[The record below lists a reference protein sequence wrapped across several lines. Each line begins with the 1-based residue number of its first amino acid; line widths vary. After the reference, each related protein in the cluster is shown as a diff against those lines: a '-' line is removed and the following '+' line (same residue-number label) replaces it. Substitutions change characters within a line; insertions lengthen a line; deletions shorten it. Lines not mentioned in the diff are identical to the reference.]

1 MSEFEKH
8 DAVVAAIS
16 VDPPGQS
23 LELARA
29 QGITFPLL
37 SDPEGQALEAFGVRH
52 TEGNPIDHKDIARP
66 ATFVADREGRIV
78 WRDMTS
84 NWRIRPRPETL
95 LAELER
101 IP

>member
-8 DAVVAAIS
+8 DAAVAAIS
-16 VDPPGQS
+16 VDTPGQS

>member
-8 DAVVAAIS
+8 GAAVAAIS
-16 VDPPGQS
+16 VDSPDQS
-23 LELARA
+23 QELARA
-29 QGITFPLL
+29 QGLTFPLL
-37 SDPEGQALEAFGVRH
+37 SDPEGLALEAFGVRH
-52 TEGNPIDHKDIARP
+52 PEGNPIDHKDIARP

-78 WRDMTS
+78 WRDLSS

-95 LAELER
+95 LRELER